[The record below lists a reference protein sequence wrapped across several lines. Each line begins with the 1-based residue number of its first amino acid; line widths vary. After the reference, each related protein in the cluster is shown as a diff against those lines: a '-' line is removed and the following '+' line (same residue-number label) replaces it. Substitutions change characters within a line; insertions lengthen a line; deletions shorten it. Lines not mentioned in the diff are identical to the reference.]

1 LAIHLIWHGTL
12 SEMGMVVI
20 SSTIMVG
27 PITDALDPDGQPKGE
42 GGAALARSF
51 PRFAA
56 DNARTFAPLTF
67 NPRQSAKIG

>member
-1 LAIHLIWHGTL
+1 
-12 SEMGMVVI
+12 MVVI

-56 DNARTFAPLTF
+56 DNARTFALLTF
-67 NPRQSAKIG
+67 NLLSTPANRQRSARVDSRPRR